1 MAPSFFRTAVALLP
15 CAAAIV
21 LFARLMPLVVEAP
34 LIAGPRDSLRL
45 DPLVLTGWLIL
56 GLSVARPGTTLLRTL
71 RLVIGAFLAGL
82 ALAAAVPALHLL
94 LLYLASLMLLG
105 GLGPGWLFAVGALSL
120 ANLEFFTRTTGFTHL
135 VLPALVCASLSGS
148 GGLPWP
154 THWLDGNDFEV
165 ALRPFWLLSLLRSLE
180 NGPWPLAWTLFVPLV
195 GSVAA
200 LVAAAQAMTARECE
214 NSVERLLA
222 AVALWA
228 LACIGVNTTLGVVA
242 ALWVML
248 AHSLLLVFLWKR
260 ERTPRLLI
268 GCLLFVAGWWTVA
281 ALAGAKAF
289 LLAGLVWLAGAALT
303 WASFVRT
310 NAPARDESNVF
321 WRRWSA
327 AVSAT
332 LAATVLIPLALFSG
346 LVTRTVGLR
355 IADGLGAGLTA
366 FGLVDT
372 WSWIGVG
379 ALDAA
384 RQRVGLLPIVPLT
397 LLWLVVLAV
406 IWLAA
411 RLMDRRMLA
420 SPLGRR
426 QLERT
431 LPALLG
437 PAVEADEAERE
448 IRSRVWWLDT
458 GRDG

>member
-34 LIAGPRDSLRL
+34 LIAGPRDALRL
-45 DPLVLTGWLIL
+45 DALVLTGWLIL
-56 GLSVARPGTTLLRTL
+56 GLSAARPGPTLLRTL

-82 ALAAAVPALHLL
+82 ALAAAVPALQLL

-105 GLGPGWLFAVGALSL
+105 GLGPGWLLAVGALSL
-120 ANLEFFTRTTGFTHL
+120 ANLEFFTRTTGFAHL
-135 VLPALVCASLSGS
+135 VLPALVCAGLSGS

-154 THWLDGNDFEV
+154 AHWLDGNDFEV

-200 LVAAAQAMTARECE
+200 LVAAAQAMTARERE
-214 NSVERLLA
+214 HRVERLLA
-222 AVALWA
+222 AVSLWA

-268 GCLLFVAGWWTVA
+268 GCLLFVAVWWTVA

-303 WASFVRT
+303 WASFART
-310 NAPARDESNVF
+310 NAPARDESNIS
-321 WRRWSA
+321 WRRWST
-327 AVSAT
+327 AVSPT
-332 LAATVLIPLALFSG
+332 PAATVLIPLALFSG
-346 LVTRTVGLR
+346 LVTQVVGLR

-384 RQRVGLLPIVPLT
+384 RRRVGVLPIVPLT
-397 LLWLVVLAV
+397 LLWLIVLAV
-406 IWLAA
+406 TWLVA
-411 RLMDRRMLA
+411 RLMDRRMRA
-420 SPLGRR
+420 APLRR
-426 QLERT
+426 PQAESN
-431 LPALLG
+431 LPALLS
-437 PAVEADEAERE
+437 PAIEAGEAERVV
-448 IRSRVWWLDT
+448 RSRVWWLDT